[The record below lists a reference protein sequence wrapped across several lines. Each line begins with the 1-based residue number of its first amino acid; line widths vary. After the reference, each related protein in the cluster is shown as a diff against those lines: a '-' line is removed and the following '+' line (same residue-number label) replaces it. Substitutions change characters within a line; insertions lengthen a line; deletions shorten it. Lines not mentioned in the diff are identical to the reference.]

1 MTLRVNCSKRTT
13 AQQDSLKLNCYI
25 TAEKEVNIYGI
36 DRAEDQTKL

>member
-1 MTLRVNCSKRTT
+1 MTLRVNRIERT
-13 AQQDSLKLNCYI
+13 